1 MYSNKKILLLGGSGY
16 IGSKFYAKYNSIYQI
31 KSVDLQLFS
40 QDCYSQQ
47 INYNNTDID
56 NYDTIICLAGHS
68 SVQMCEYSPE
78 RSWVNNIEYFHN
90 LCKKINKYQKLIY
103 MSSASVYGNIDT
115 ICYEDISLNKKPIY
129 HYDLQK
135 ILIDIIA
142 NKYILEEKN
151 IIGLRLGTVNGP
163 SINTRSDIMLNA
175 MVRNAIENKV
185 VHVKNANIKRS
196 ILGINDLMRALSTII
211 DNRCV
216 PGHYNLCSF
225 TMTVGQLVESVYK
238 ILKPSLIQE
247 PADELCYNFEL
258 STDKFRSSMNFI
270 FNDSPDS
277 LIHELISNHYL
288 TNYSTRKSDENFR
301 KFM

>member
-1 MYSNKKILLLGGSGY
+1 MKKKILLIGGSGY
-16 IGSKFYAKYNSIYQI
+16 IGSKFYSTYSDIYTIESI
-31 KSVDLQLFS
+31 DLHLFNIDS
-40 QDCYSQQ
+40 YSKK
-47 INYNNTDID
+47 INYNLIDISKFD
-56 NYDTIICLAGHS
+56 IIICLAGHS

-163 SINTRSDIMLNA
+163 SINTRSDVMLNA

-196 ILGINDLMRALSTII
+196 ILGINDLIRALSEII
-211 DNRCV
+211 DNKCL
-216 PGHYNLCSF
+216 PGQYNLCSF
-225 TMTVGQLVESVYK
+225 TMTVEQLVESVHK
-238 ILKPSLIQE
+238 ILKPSIIE
-247 PADELCYNFEL
+247 KAPDKLCYNFEL
-258 STDKFRSSMNFI
+258 STDKFRSSMDFI
-270 FNDSPDS
+270 FNDTPDS
-277 LIHELISNHYL
+277 LIYGLISNHHL
-288 TNYSTRKSDENFR
+288 TNYSSRESDG
-301 KFM
+301 KFKKFI